1 MGYLTG
7 SITGIIVVIIL
18 IYGFLKGVK
27 IYDCFI
33 EGAKEGLNI
42 GLKIFPYILAMIVA
56 VTVFR
61 ESNAMSYFLYLINP
75 LVKLIGLPVEVAPL
89 VFIKPLSGSGAL
101 GVYSEILKSYG
112 PDSYIGRLSSIIM
125 GSTETIFYTLTVYFG
140 SINIKKMRHTLW
152 AALLADFTA
161 LIIAITICR
170 LMFS

>member
-1 MGYLTG
+1 MGYFTG
-7 SITGIIVVIIL
+7 SITAIITVIIL

-27 IYDCFI
+27 VYDCFI
-33 EGAKEGLNI
+33 EGVKDGLNI
-42 GLKIFPYILAMIVA
+42 SLKIFPYILAMIVA

-61 ESNAMSYFLYLINP
+61 ESNAMAYLLYIINP
-75 LVKLIGLPVEVAPL
+75 FVKLIGLPVEVAPL

-112 PDSYIGRLSSIIM
+112 PDSYIGRVSSMIM

-152 AALLADFTA
+152 AALLADLTA
-161 LIIAITICR
+161 LIMSITICR
-170 LMFS
+170 LIFS